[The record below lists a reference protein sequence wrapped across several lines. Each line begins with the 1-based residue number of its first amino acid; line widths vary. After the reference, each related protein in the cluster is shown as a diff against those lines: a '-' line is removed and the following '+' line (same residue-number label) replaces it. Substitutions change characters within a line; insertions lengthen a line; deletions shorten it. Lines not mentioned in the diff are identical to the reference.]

1 MERPDRLSTG
11 REVAKATGVVA
22 GITLLSKVTGFART
36 LVLADVYGATCL
48 TDSYVAATVYPNVLF
63 AGLRSALATSFIPLY
78 TEVRERDGQD
88 QAFRF
93 ANTVLT
99 TLFLAL
105 LVLLG
110 LGFATA
116 LPVLPL
122 YAPGFVSRTC
132 LARPQITLTLELTW
146 IMLPAL
152 LFIALAGVQA
162 GILQAERRFAA
173 PAAVG
178 IPQNLILIAVVAL
191 LASHWSIFAAAL
203 GSFLGGAS
211 YVVVQG
217 VALHRVGFRFHPH
230 LDFHHP
236 DLKRMAVLV
245 LPVFLSTFVAQAG
258 YIVDRL
264 LASSLKS
271 GSLSDLNYALLVNG
285 LLLSLFVT
293 ALVTV
298 LYPTLARLTA
308 QGDRSGFVSA
318 VRRSLGVLTLVTVP
332 VTAVVIVLAGP
343 FVRVV
348 FQRGAFT
355 PAATAGTAFA
365 LVFLAVGLVASAA
378 GALLP
383 RAFFA
388 MKDTRTPTLFAL
400 ISVTVNIVADLLLV
414 HPLKQGGLALG
425 TSIAQWVFTGV
436 MLWRLRRRVGPI
448 GGGRLASTV
457 AKALLG
463 GLVMAAVLYVG
474 YHATVGLLPTG
485 GGVVWWQGADLLVV
499 TVAGVAVYT
508 ALLWWLG
515 PEEVTYLR
523 QVAGDGWRTLVRAGT

>member
-1 MERPDRLSTG
+1 VSTG
-11 REVAKATGVVA
+11 REVVKATGLVA
-22 GITLLSKVTGFART
+22 AVTLVSKLTGFART

-48 TDSYVAATVYPNVLF
+48 TDSYVAATVYPSVLF
-63 AGLRSALATSFIPLY
+63 AGINSALATTFIPLY
-78 TEVRERDGQD
+78 TDVRERDGPD
-88 QAFRF
+88 QALRF
-93 ANTVLT
+93 ANVVLT
-99 TLFLAL
+99 ALFAAL
-105 LVLLG
+105 MVLLAV
-110 LGFATA
+110 GFATA

-122 YAPGFVSRTC
+122 YAPGFVSRVC
-132 LARPQITLTLELTW
+132 LARPQVTLTLQLTW

-152 LFIALAGVQA
+152 LFIAMAGVQT
-162 GILQAERRFAA
+162 GILQAERRFGP

-178 IPQNLILIAVVAL
+178 IPQNLLLIAAIAL
-191 LASHWSIFAAAL
+191 LAARWSIFAAAV

-217 VALHRVGFRFHPH
+217 IALRRLGFRFRPTWDLGHPV
-230 LDFHHP
+230 LR
-236 DLKRMAVLV
+236 RMGRMV

-298 LYPTLARLTA
+298 LYPTLARYIA
-308 QGDRSGFVSA
+308 QGDEAGFVAA
-318 VRRSLGVLTLVTVP
+318 VRRSLGVLALVTVP
-332 VTAVVIVLAGP
+332 VAAAVIVLAEP

-355 PAATAGTAFA
+355 GAASAGTAFA

-388 MKDTRTPTLFAL
+388 LKDTRTPTMYAL
-400 ISVTVNIVADLLLV
+400 ISVGVNIVADLLLV

-425 TSIAQWVFTGV
+425 TSIAQWVFTGI
-436 MLWRLRRRVGPI
+436 MLWRLRRRVGPL
-448 GGGRLASTV
+448 GGARLLATV
-457 AKALLG
+457 SKALLG
-463 GLVMAAVLYVG
+463 GAVMAAVLYLG
-474 YHATVGLLPTG
+474 YHTTVGLLPHAGRTA
-485 GGVVWWQGADLLVV
+485 WWEAADLLVV
-499 TVAGVAVYT
+499 GAAGVAAYAAVM
-508 ALLWWLG
+508 WRLG
-515 PEEVTYLR
+515 PDEVVYLTSL
-523 QVAGDGWRTLVRAGT
+523 AGQGFRRLVRAAP

>member
-1 MERPDRLSTG
+1 MTG
-11 REVAKATGVVA
+11 REVVKATGLVA
-22 GITLLSKVTGFART
+22 GITLVSKVTGFART

-48 TDSYVAATVYPNVLF
+48 TDSYVAATVYPSVLF

-78 TEVRERDGQD
+78 TEVRARDGQA
-88 QAFRF
+88 QAFVF

-105 LVLLG
+105 LVLLAV
-110 LGFATA
+110 GFATA

-122 YAPGFVSRTC
+122 YAPGFVSRVC
-132 LARPQITLTLELTW
+132 LSRPQITLTLELTW

-152 LFIALAGVQA
+152 LFIALAGVQE
-162 GILQAERRFAA
+162 GILQSERRFAA

-178 IPQNLILIAVVAL
+178 IPQNLILIAVIAL
-191 LASHWSIFAAAL
+191 LASHWSIFAAAA

-217 VALHRVGFRFHPH
+217 VALRRAGFRFHPQ
-230 LDFHHP
+230 LDFRHP
-236 DLKRMAVLV
+236 DLRRMAVMV

-258 YIVDRL
+258 FIVDRL

-298 LYPTLARLTA
+298 LYPTLSRFTA
-308 QGDRSGFVSA
+308 QGDQPGFVSA

-332 VTAVVIVLAGP
+332 VAATVIVLAAP

-355 PAATAGTAFA
+355 ATATAGTAFA
-365 LVFLAVGLVASAA
+365 LAFLGIGLVASAG

-388 MKDTRTPTLFAL
+388 LKDTRTPTLFAL
-400 ISVTVNIVADLLLV
+400 ISVAVNIVADLLLV
-414 HPLKQGGLALG
+414 HPLQQGGLALG

-436 MLWRLRRRVGPI
+436 MLWRLRRRVGPL
-448 GGGRLASTV
+448 GGMRLLATV
-457 AKALLG
+457 GKALLG
-463 GLVMAAVLYVG
+463 GAVMAAVLYVG
-474 YHATVGLLPTG
+474 YHATIGLVPTAG
-485 GGVVWWQGADLLVV
+485 HVVWWQGADLVVVMAAGLTAYGVLV
-499 TVAGVAVYT
+499 
-508 ALLWWLG
+508 WRLG

-523 QVAGDGWRTLVRAGT
+523 QVAGQGWRTLVRAGA

>member
-1 MERPDRLSTG
+1 MSTG
-11 REVAKATGVVA
+11 RDVVRATGLVA
-22 GITLLSKVTGFART
+22 GITLISKVTGFART
-36 LVLADVYGATCL
+36 LVLADVYGATCV

-63 AGLRSALATSFIPLY
+63 AGLNSALATSFIPLY
-78 TEVRERDGQD
+78 TEVRERDSREA
-88 QAFRF
+88 AFRF
-93 ANTVLT
+93 ANIVLS

-105 LVLLG
+105 LLL
-110 LGFATA
+110 LAAGFATA

-122 YAPGFVSRTC
+122 YAPGFVSRVC
-132 LARPQITLTLELTW
+132 LARPEITLTLELTW

-162 GILQAERRFAA
+162 GILQAERRFG
-173 PAAVG
+173 PSAAVG
-178 IPQNLILIAVVAL
+178 IPQNLLLILTIVL
-191 LASHWSIFAAAL
+191 LASRWSIFAAAL
-203 GSFLGGAS
+203 GSFLGGVS

-217 VALHRVGFRFHPH
+217 IALRQIGFRFHPL
-230 LDFHHP
+230 LDFGHP
-236 DLKRMAVLV
+236 DLRRMGRMI

-298 LYPTLARLTA
+298 LYPTLSRFIA
-308 QGDRSGFVSA
+308 QGDRQGFLSA

-332 VTAVVIVLAGP
+332 VAAAVVVLADP

-355 PAATAGTAFA
+355 AEATAGTAFA
-365 LVFLAVGLVASAA
+365 LVFLGLGLIASAG

-388 MKDTRTPTLFAL
+388 LKDTRTPTMYAF
-400 ISVTVNIVADLLLV
+400 ISVAVNIVADLLLV

-425 TSIAQWVFTGV
+425 TSIAQWVFAGV
-436 MLWRLRRRVGPI
+436 MLWRLRQRMGPLGGTALLRTVG
-448 GGGRLASTV
+448 
-457 AKALLG
+457 KALLG
-463 GLVMAAVLYVG
+463 GAVMAAVLYLG
-474 YHATVGLLPTG
+474 YHATIGLVPRG
-485 GGVVWWQGADLLVV
+485 GHVVWWEGADLLLVGL
-499 TVAGVAVYT
+499 AGAAAYAAV
-508 ALLWWLG
+508 LWRLG
-515 PEEVTYLR
+515 PEEVVYLR
-523 QVAGDGWRTLVRAGT
+523 QVAGQGWRRILRPGS

>member
-1 MERPDRLSTG
+1 MSTG
-11 REVAKATGVVA
+11 QEVVKATGMVA
-22 GITLLSKVTGFART
+22 GITLVSKITGFART

-48 TDSYVAATVYPNVLF
+48 TDSYVAATVYPSVLF

-78 TEVRERDGQD
+78 TEVRERDGQGE
-88 QAFRF
+88 AFRF

-105 LVLLG
+105 LVLLA

-122 YAPGFVSRTC
+122 YAPGFVSRVC
-132 LARPQITLTLELTW
+132 LARPQILLTLELTW

-152 LFIALAGVQA
+152 LFIALAGVQE

-178 IPQNLILIAVVAL
+178 IPQNLILIAIIAL
-191 LASHWSIFAAAL
+191 LASHWSIFAAAV
-203 GSFLGGAS
+203 GSFVGGAS

-217 VALHRVGFRFHPH
+217 VALRRVGFRFRAR
-230 LDFHHP
+230 LDWRNP
-236 DLKRMAVLV
+236 DLRRMGVMV

-264 LASSLKS
+264 LASSLKA
-271 GSLSDLNYALLVNG
+271 GSLSDLNYALLLNG

-298 LYPTLARLTA
+298 LYPTLSRFTAR
-308 QGDRSGFVSA
+308 GDQPGFVSA

-332 VTAVVIVLAGP
+332 VAAGVMVLAAP
-343 FVRVV
+343 FVRLV

-355 PAATAGTAFA
+355 ATATAGTAFA
-365 LVFLAVGLVASAA
+365 LVFLGVGLVASAA

-388 MKDTRTPTLFAL
+388 LKDTRTPTLFAL
-400 ISVTVNIVADLLLV
+400 ISVAVNIVADLLLV

-448 GGGRLASTV
+448 GGLRLAGTV
-457 AKALLG
+457 GKALG
-463 GLVMAAVLYVG
+463 GGAVMAAILYVG
-474 YHATVGLLPTG
+474 YHATIGLTPTAG
-485 GGVVWWQGADLLVV
+485 RAVWWQGADLVGVGGAGLAAY
-499 TVAGVAVYT
+499 VA
-508 ALLWWLG
+508 LMWRWG
-515 PEEVTYLR
+515 PEEVQYLR
-523 QVAGDGWRTLVRAGT
+523 QVAGQGWRTLVRAGP